1 MLKHGFIEVDA
12 SMQKTMSAVL
22 LVLIDRLLG
31 ETDAAIPGS

>member
-22 LVLIDRLLG
+22 LVLIHRVLG
-31 ETDAAIPGS
+31 ETDVAIPGS